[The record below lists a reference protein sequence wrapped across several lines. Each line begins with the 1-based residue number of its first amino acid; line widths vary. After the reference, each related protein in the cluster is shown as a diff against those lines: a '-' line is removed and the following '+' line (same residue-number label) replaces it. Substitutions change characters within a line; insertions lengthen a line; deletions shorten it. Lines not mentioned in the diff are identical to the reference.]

1 MSNGNTP
8 TTPPAAG
15 NEPDPIFGIRMGT
28 KSVLKAAPLVIVYGA
43 PKLGKTLDAAISFS
57 DAFWLTSDPKVLR
70 AYASWF
76 HEKGPDGKRKNAEA
90 IETWKLRDPEL
101 AWQQGG
107 MARVSMAEYLP
118 DMTSRIPTWSELRR
132 FVQAVYAP
140 ALSAKKWPTR
150 GLVIDEASE
159 FFRRARIEIDESEF
173 VLSKNGNI
181 DGFKANTLATDFMM
195 YMAQMANSTGFPVI
209 MLAGEKAPKW
219 HEKGESAGKLQYRG
233 GPDIGTGNQI
243 RKICHC
249 ADVIIHRVIIEQ
261 GKEADIRDKDAEK
274 AEAAG
279 TARVEYVISQSDTWE
294 RGARDVRAHPRFGL
308 RLREFLTECEFALG

>member
-1 MSNGNTP
+1 MSNP
-8 TTPPAAG
+8 SQPASPTPPSQ
-15 NEPDPIFGIRMGT
+15 EPDPIFGIRMAS

-76 HEKGPDGKRKNAEA
+76 HEKDEHGKRKNAEA

-101 AWQQGG
+101 PWQQGG
-107 MARVSMAEYLP
+107 MARISMAEYMP
-118 DMTSRIPTWSELRR
+118 NMISRVPTWSELRR
-132 FVQAVYAP
+132 FIQTVYAP
-140 ALSAKKWPTR
+140 ALEAKKWPTR

-159 FFRRARIEIDESEF
+159 FFRRARLEIDESEF

-181 DGFKANTLATDFMM
+181 DGFKANQLATDFMM
-195 YMAQMANSTGFPVI
+195 YLAQMANSTGYPVI

-219 HEKGESAGKLQYRG
+219 HEKGEHAGKLQYRG

-261 GKEADIRDKDAEK
+261 GKESDLRDKDSEK
-274 AEAAG
+274 AEQAG
-279 TARVEYVISQSDTWE
+279 TSRVEYVISQSDTWE